1 MNNMIDLCVV
11 NIFNLE
17 IMLFLW
23 ITMLR
28 NFKWNRVELFQ
39 LIKDEKKL
47 VNHDISNDENYR
59 ILIIPFLWVI
69 LLNPLY
75 LPPSY
80 TEPSE

>member
-1 MNNMIDLCVV
+1 MNNMIDLIVV

-47 VNHDISNDENYR
+47 VNHDITNYGNYMEIK
-59 ILIIPFLWVI
+59 ILILRFYFSRHFRHIFI
-69 LLNPLY
+69 NG
-75 LPPSY
+75 
-80 TEPSE
+80 